1 MKIVANTFHYES
13 IEDSSTIIIND
24 DKGVKEIVASGKIFD
39 EDIITD
45 TNNITLKQN
54 IYYVRL

>member
-1 MKIVANTFHYES
+1 M
-13 IEDSSTIIIND
+13 IIND
-24 DKGVKEIVASGKIFD
+24 DKGVKEIVASGKMSGG
-39 EDIITD
+39 DIITD